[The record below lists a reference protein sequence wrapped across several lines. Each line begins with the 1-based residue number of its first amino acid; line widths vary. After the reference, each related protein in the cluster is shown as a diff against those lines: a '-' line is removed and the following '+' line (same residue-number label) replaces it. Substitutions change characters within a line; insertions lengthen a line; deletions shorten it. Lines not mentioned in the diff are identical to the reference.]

1 MLLTVFALDEEGRDE
16 KIEKHKQDSIN
27 KAKNGN
33 GEWKPELAS
42 QSEQISKA
50 DKHDMSME
58 EMQKMGASKAEQDK
72 TPSGSSSSKGPTT

>member
-1 MLLTVFALDEEGRDE
+1 MLADEEGRDG
-16 KIEKHKQDSIN
+16 KIEKHKQDSIS

-42 QSEQISKA
+42 ASEQIAKG
-50 DKHDMSME
+50 DNHNMSME
-58 EMQKMGASKAEQDK
+58 EMQKMGAQKAEKDK